1 MLQQLVKSG
10 PIWKMPTYFTP
21 LIGRE
26 QDVATICALLQEP
39 EVRLLTLLGIG
50 GIGKTRLSIQ
60 AATNLRSYFTEGAC
74 FVPLSIVS
82 DPEQVIPTIAQELGI
97 LETKEQ
103 PIFEHVKVSL
113 QDRHFL
119 LLLDNFEQVVAAAPY
134 IEELLAAC
142 PGLKVIVTSRVVL
155 QLQAEQQFPVLS
167 LSLPS
172 LNPLPDLK
180 SLAEYT
186 AVALFVQRARTILPN
201 FQLTETNAQAI
212 AEICMHLDGLPL
224 AIELAAARIKLLSP
238 AAILTRLSQRFELLT
253 GEARRHPPR
262 HQTLRNTLK
271 WSYDLLESEEQQ
283 FFRQLSVFVESF
295 SLEGAEAVRSADN
308 NIKGS
313 ALSTL
318 DGITS
323 LLDKSLL
330 LRHEQEGE
338 EPRFRMLET
347 VREYGLECLRELG
360 ELEQIQRVHA
370 MYYLSLVEQA
380 EPQLKGRQQIRWL
393 TLLEQELENLRA
405 ALGWLIEHGE
415 AEPVLQFCGALWRFW
430 YLRGYWSEGRRW
442 LALALQMK
450 PVEDQTALRAKAL
463 YGAGE
468 LAYYQNDRAAT
479 PPLLEESIAIY
490 RTLGIK
496 KELANALGAL
506 GIALHKLGEPSAAR
520 VLLEESE
527 ALCRTLDNKWE
538 LANLL
543 CKSASLALFQEDLA
557 QVTTRAQEAL
567 VLAQELGDK
576 DLTATV
582 LSTLAHIA
590 AFQEDLK
597 EIVALNRE
605 RLTLAQ
611 ELGNKY
617 LIAIALQNIGYYSA
631 LQGDLT
637 QVESAYQGL
646 KLARELGTKRLI
658 SVVLHT
664 VGYVTER
671 QGKMKEA
678 AIWYRQGLD
687 LAQEMGDETEVGWH
701 LTGLASVAATT
712 GQFYRAAH
720 LFGAAAKRLDV
731 MANMNS
737 IERNDYEQT
746 INKVRAQLDEEV
758 FTSAWTAGQTM
769 TPEQALTV
777 PEPTPALQSP
787 VPLEPPTAPTEPQ
800 PTRTFRSAQAI
811 KFTAREKDVLRELAQ
826 GLTDVEIAERLVISE
841 RTVGKHLENIFQ
853 KMGVNTRGAAIRYAI
868 DNGLV

>member
-1 MLQQLVKSG
+1 VLQQLVKSG

-26 QDVATICALLQEP
+26 QDVATICALLQQP

-119 LLLDNFEQVVAAAPY
+119 LLLDNFEQVVAAAPD

-142 PGLKVIVTSRVVL
+142 PGLKVMVTSRVVL

-186 AVALFVQRARTILPN
+186 AVSLFVQRARTILPN
-201 FQLTETNAQAI
+201 FQLTEANAQAI
-212 AEICMHLDGLPL
+212 AEICVHLDGLPL

-308 NIKGS
+308 KKGS

-347 VREYGLECLRELG
+347 VREYGLECLRELA
-360 ELEQIQRVHA
+360 ELEQIQRLHA

-380 EPQLKGRQQIRWL
+380 EPQLKGRQQIKWL
-393 TLLEQELENLRA
+393 TFLEQELENLRA

-415 AEPVLQFCGALWRFW
+415 AEHTLQFCGALWRFW

-450 PVEDQTALRAKAL
+450 PLTDQTALRAKAL

-468 LAYYQNDRAAT
+468 LACYQNDGAAT
-479 PPLLEESIAIY
+479 RPLLEESIAIY

-506 GIALHKLGEPSAAR
+506 GIALHPLGDPSGVS

-538 LANLL
+538 LAHLL
-543 CKSASLALFQEDLA
+543 CKLASLALFQEDVA
-557 QVTTRAQEAL
+557 QAATRAQEAL
-567 VLAQELGDK
+567 LLAQELGDK

-590 AFQEDLK
+590 AFQGDLK
-597 EIVALNRE
+597 EIIALNRE

-617 LIAIALQNIGYYSA
+617 LIAIALQNISYYSA

-658 SVVLHT
+658 IVVLHT

-671 QGKMKEA
+671 QGNMNEA
-678 AIWYRQGLD
+678 AIWYRQGFD
-687 LAQEMGDETEVGWH
+687 LAHEIGDETEMGWH
-701 LTGLASVAATT
+701 LTGLASVAAAA

-731 MANMNS
+731 TANMNS

-746 INKVRAQLDEEV
+746 INKVRAHLGEEV
-758 FTSAWTAGQTM
+758 FASAWAVGQTM

-777 PEPTPALQSP
+777 PEPPPALQSP
-787 VPLEPPTAPTEPQ
+787 VPLEPPTTPTEPQ
-800 PTRTFRSAQAI
+800 PTKTSRSTHAI